1 MKNNLLIKTGGIFI
15 LAVLCMG
22 RSLEAQDTTVQLSLK
37 DAIDLSI
44 KNSKQLKGSRAKID
58 EAAGAVQEARDKR
71 LPDVKISGS
80 YLRINNPNITMDSKS
95 NSSGGSGSGS
105 GSGALDL
112 SQAMY
117 GIANVS
123 YPLYSGQRIQYGIES
138 AKYLEQATR
147 LDADND
153 RDAVVL
159 NTVNAYVNLYKA
171 KAAVDLVKENL
182 EQSRKR
188 DTDFTNLE
196 KNGIIARNDL
206 LKAQLQ
212 TSNIELSLLDA
223 ENNRDLAN
231 INMNLLLGLPE
242 KATLVLDSNSLA
254 APTEPGAISDY
265 ELHALQSRKDIQ
277 ALGLR
282 GKAATTGIKAVKGE
296 YYPSVALS
304 GGYVAAYIP
313 GFITITNAVNVGV
326 GVQYSLSSLWK
337 TRAKVAQAKAREQQV
352 MASEEL
358 LSDNIRLQVNQAYQ
372 AYLLSRKK
380 INVYA
385 VAIDQAAENYK
396 ITKNKY
402 ENSLVTTTDLLD
414 ADVAQLQAK
423 LNYAFAKADAVAAY
437 NKLLQVTGTLETK

>member
-1 MKNNLLIKTGGIFI
+1 MKNNVLIKTGGIFI

-22 RSLEAQDTTVQLSLK
+22 RSLQAQDTTIQLTLK

-44 KNSKQLKGSRAKID
+44 KNSKQLKGSRARID
-58 EAAGAVQEARDKR
+58 EAVGALQEAKDKR

-80 YLRINNPNITMDSKS
+80 YLRINNPNIVQDNKS
-95 NSSGGSGSGS
+95 NSSGGSGNGNSS
-105 GSGALDL
+105 LDL

-117 GIANVS
+117 GMANVS
-123 YPLYSGQRIQYGIES
+123 YPIYTGQRIQYGIES

-159 NTVNAYVNLYKA
+159 NTINAYLNLYKA

-182 EQSRKR
+182 QQSRQR
-188 DTDFTNLE
+188 DTDFINLE

-206 LKAQLQ
+206 LKVQLQ

-231 INMNLLLGLPE
+231 VNMNLLLGLPE
-242 KATLVLDSNSLA
+242 KATLVLDSNNLLTTVD
-254 APTEPGAISDY
+254 PKTLTDY
-265 ELHALQSRKDIQ
+265 EQQALQSRKDMQ
-277 ALGLR
+277 ALGQR
-282 GKAATTGIKAVKGE
+282 GKAATTGIKAAKGE

-304 GGYVAAYIP
+304 GGYIAADIP
-313 GFITITNAVNVGV
+313 GFITITNAVNVGL

-337 TRAKVAQAKAREQQV
+337 TKAKVAQAKAREQEV
-352 MASEEL
+352 MANEEL

-380 INVYA
+380 IDVYA

-414 ADVAQLQAK
+414 ADVAQLQAR
-423 LNYAFAKADAVAAY
+423 LNYVLAKADAVAAY
-437 NKLLQVTGTLETK
+437 DKLLQVSGVLVTK

>member
-1 MKNNLLIKTGGIFI
+1 
-15 LAVLCMG
+15 MG
-22 RSLEAQDTTVQLSLK
+22 WSLQAQDTTVQLSLK

-44 KNSKQLKGSRAKID
+44 KNSKQLKVSRAKID

-80 YLRINNPNITMDSKS
+80 YLRINNPNIVMNSKS
-95 NSSGGSGSGS
+95 GNSGGSGSGS
-105 GSGALDL
+105 GSGELDL

-123 YPLYSGQRIQYGIES
+123 YPIYSGQRIQYGIES
-138 AKYLEQATR
+138 AKYLERATR

-188 DTDFTNLE
+188 DSDFVNLE

-242 KATLVLDSNSLA
+242 KATLVLDPNSLV
-254 APTEPGAISDY
+254 APAEPGAVADY
-265 ELHALQSRKDIQ
+265 EQKALQSRKDVQ

-282 GKAATTGIKAVKGE
+282 AKAATTGIKAVKGE
-296 YYPSVALS
+296 YYPSVALT
-304 GGYVAAYIP
+304 GGYIAADIP
-313 GFITITNAVNVGV
+313 GFVTITNAVNVGV

-337 TRAKVAQAKAREQQV
+337 TKAKVAQARAREQQV
-352 MASEEL
+352 FANEEL
-358 LSDNIRLQVNQAYQ
+358 LSDNIRLQVNQAYE
-372 AYLLSRKK
+372 AFLLSRKK

-402 ENSLVTTTDLLD
+402 DNNLVTTTDLLD

-437 NKLLQVTGTLETK
+437 NRLLQVSGTLENK